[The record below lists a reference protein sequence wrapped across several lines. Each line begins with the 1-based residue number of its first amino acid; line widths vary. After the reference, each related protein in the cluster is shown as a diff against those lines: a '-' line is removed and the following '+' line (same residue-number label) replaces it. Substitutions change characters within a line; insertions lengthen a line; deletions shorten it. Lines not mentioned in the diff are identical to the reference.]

1 MPDSLLRAAIVD
13 DEPLARRGIRQ
24 LLAAH
29 TDVSVVA
36 ECRDG
41 EEAVRMLERETVNL
55 LFLDIQMPGLTGFD
69 VLRRVLATR
78 GRDAVPPTIFLTA
91 YEEFA
96 LDAFEVEAVDYLVKP
111 VNQER
116 FDSAVARVRRRQS
129 SGAESLD
136 DELRYARHVVIH
148 GTHAKRVIPVDEI
161 LWIGADDYYAS
172 IHTRERRYLL
182 RETMASL
189 EARLDP
195 SQFARVHRG
204 AIVNLAMVRE
214 IRSVADETVVVLR
227 DATRVPVSRRRRSA
241 LAKLVTQAISH
252 S

>member
-96 LDAFEVEAVDYLVKP
+96 LDAFEVEAVDYLVCPLLLEQKETDDGRGRQWP
-111 VNQER
+111 VSGGEVLEA
-116 FDSAVARVRRRQS
+116 DVRV
-129 SGAESLD
+129 
-136 DELRYARHVVIH
+136 ELPLVVPH
-148 GTHAKRVIPVDEI
+148 THA
-161 LWIGADDYYAS
+161 
-172 IHTRERRYLL
+172 
-182 RETMASL
+182 
-189 EARLDP
+189 
-195 SQFARVHRG
+195 
-204 AIVNLAMVRE
+204 
-214 IRSVADETVVVLR
+214 
-227 DATRVPVSRRRRSA
+227 
-241 LAKLVTQAISH
+241 
-252 S
+252 